1 MAPVEAG
8 LPVNLDADNPGSIEF
23 FGSEMADL
31 FTKEIAC
38 SYSGVLKR
46 NFVSDPNGDYP
57 PGFLHASPIP
67 QGWSGTFW
75 TRDGGTFMRE
85 LALWGNFEHAC
96 LTADCLMTQVDRNA
110 EGFFSFPEYFG
121 ARDKKS
127 GAELD
132 GTSSIIIGMVLLW
145 QRLPEGHPFRTR
157 IYDFLHQDASPVRYI
172 HKRLEQVPLLAGSG
186 EFGGGCG
193 IPGEWCNVVQNNLS
207 MLALLSAAQ
216 MEDQAGE
223 KKLSAIYRRD
233 ARKLRDNMAK
243 YLVDADGAWIWC
255 IDPKPLKPDPA
266 IVNHEINLGFGG
278 LNGVACMFSDALGLL
293 PRESEWSGADQ
304 CLQTFDK
311 LYAVPLR
318 REQFEKY
325 GIWTQFDTFRL
336 GLNSS
341 CAYGNGYAL
350 QMMLL
355 YDKMEMAGK
364 LTEWIAK
371 STYEN
376 QGVDYGLGRLC
387 RYYFCEQSWSPDAI
401 GKTGLSGGCGPLNL
415 VNVSEPLKAARL
427 MLGVDDSSL
436 AEIRIIPRVPP
447 SWKGVRATNWP
458 IRTRDGLVRAEI
470 RYEQTDGQARFTL
483 RLRAGQAIP
492 RLSVRLPSEE
502 GYVWRTLTDVS
513 RAELTVKPR

>member
-1 MAPVEAG
+1 
-8 LPVNLDADNPGSIEF
+8 
-23 FGSEMADL
+23 
-31 FTKEIAC
+31 
-38 SYSGVLKR
+38 
-46 NFVSDPNGDYP
+46 
-57 PGFLHASPIP
+57 
-67 QGWSGTFW
+67 
-75 TRDGGTFMRE
+75 
-85 LALWGNFEHAC
+85 
-96 LTADCLMTQVDRNA
+96 
-110 EGFFSFPEYFG
+110 
-121 ARDKKS
+121 
-127 GAELD
+127 
-132 GTSSIIIGMVLLW
+132 
-145 QRLPEGHPFRTR
+145 
-157 IYDFLHQDASPVRYI
+157 
-172 HKRLEQVPLLAGSG
+172 
-186 EFGGGCG
+186 
-193 IPGEWCNVVQNNLS
+193 
-207 MLALLSAAQ
+207 
-216 MEDQAGE
+216 
-223 KKLSAIYRRD
+223 
-233 ARKLRDNMAK
+233 MAK